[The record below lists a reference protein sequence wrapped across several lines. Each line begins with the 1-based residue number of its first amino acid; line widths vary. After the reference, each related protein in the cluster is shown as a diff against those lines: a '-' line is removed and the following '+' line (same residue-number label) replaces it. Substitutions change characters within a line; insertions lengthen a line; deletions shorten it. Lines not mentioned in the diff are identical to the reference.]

1 MSLEPV
7 FGLFTDTH
15 RDVMVTMPAFVT
27 AACKYM
33 FYQMYLKY
41 KIRNTYMYL
50 IHTFQILVF
59 EVAFYLAQFAAEK

>member
-7 FGLFTDTH
+7 VGLFTDTR

-41 KIRNTYMYL
+41 KIRNTY
-50 IHTFQILVF
+50 VF
-59 EVAFYLAQFAAEK
+59 NTYISNTCI